1 MRPIRVLIVE
11 DSAVVREHLRRII
24 SADSRLQVAGM
35 AATGEEALSVI
46 DRVSPDVI
54 TMDIRLPGIQGFEA
68 TRRIMAHRPTPIVVV
83 SGVGSEEVSLTMQAL
98 KAGALSVVEKPV
110 AATNE
115 NYEAMASRL
124 CMQLAIM
131 SEVKV
136 VRQRSKSFDG
146 SAKEHGSQS
155 PMVYRVL
162 GVATST
168 GGPGALMELFSGL
181 GADFS
186 LPIAVVQHMTASFMD
201 GFAAWLASVA
211 PMPVKVVGERTRMAG
226 GQIYLAPCDR
236 HLVIE
241 GGFASLDDSP
251 PIGSQRPAANMLF
264 SSMARSAGPSGIGV
278 LLTGMGEDGA
288 IGLRDL
294 RASGG
299 YTIAEDESSAVVYGM
314 PAAAV
319 RLGELPSPCPSPTSP
334 RAFASWLGFMGRRTE
349 RCRNA

>member
-1 MRPIRVLIVE
+1 MKHIRVLIVE

-35 AATGEEALSVI
+35 AASGEEALAII
-46 DRVSPDVI
+46 DGVSPDVV
-54 TMDIRLPGIQGFEA
+54 TMDIRLPGMQGLEV
-68 TRRIMAHRPTPIVVV
+68 TRRIMSHRPTPIVVV
-83 SGVGSEEVSLTMQAL
+83 SGVGSEDVSLTMQAL

-115 NYEAMASRL
+115 NYEAMANRL

-136 VRQRSKSFDG
+136 VRQRSKAFDG
-146 SAKEHGSQS
+146 LAKEHASQAHA
-155 PMVYRVL
+155 VYRVL

-168 GGPGALMELFSGL
+168 GGPGALMELFAGL
-181 GADFS
+181 GAGFP

-201 GFAAWLASVA
+201 GFAAWLASVS
-211 PMPVKVVGERTRMAG
+211 PLPVKLIERRTHMDG
-226 GQIYLAPCDR
+226 GHIYLAPCDR

-241 GGFASLDDSP
+241 GSFAALDASP

-264 SSMARSAGPSGIGV
+264 SSMARTVGPGGIGV

-288 IGLRDL
+288 VGLREL
-294 RASGG
+294 RAAGG

-319 RLGELPSPCPSPTSP
+319 RLGGASESLPLTGIAPRIRELVDV
-334 RAFASWLGFMGRRTE
+334 GKVD
-349 RCRNA
+349 

>member
-1 MRPIRVLIVE
+1 MKHIRVLIVE

-35 AATGEEALSVI
+35 ATSGEEALSII
-46 DRVSPDVI
+46 DRVSPDVV
-54 TMDIRLPGIQGFEA
+54 TMDIRLPGMQGLEV
-68 TRRIMAHRPTPIVVV
+68 TRRIMSHRPTPIVVV
-83 SGVGSEEVSLTMQAL
+83 SGVGSEDVSLTMQAL

-146 SAKEHGSQS
+146 AAKDHTLTA
-155 PMVYRVL
+155 PAVYRVL

-168 GGPGALMELFSGL
+168 GGPGALMELFIGL
-181 GADFS
+181 GCDFS
-186 LPIAVVQHMTASFMD
+186 LPIAVVQHMTPSFMD
-201 GFAAWLASVA
+201 GFASWLASVA
-211 PMPVKVVGERTRMAG
+211 PIPLELVEERTRMEG
-226 GQIYLAPCDR
+226 GHIYLAPCDR

-241 GGFASLDDSP
+241 GGFAALDDSP

-264 SSMARSAGPSGIGV
+264 SSMAKTIGPTGIGV

-288 IGLRDL
+288 TGLREL
-294 RASGG
+294 YAAGG

-319 RLGELPSPCPSPTSP
+319 RLGGATESLPLAAIAPRIRELAGVP
-334 RAFASWLGFMGRRTE
+334 GKVE
-349 RCRNA
+349 